1 MGLHNNKQLDTFTSW
16 VFFACR
22 HAKASLK
29 DQAVVIAASELNRL
43 RQRAQQEIEQKQREE
58 EAFGRTGTPSVA
70 PVATAPRVVPAP
82 RTTSSS
88 ALALAERP
96 GDARGPKGGVLER
109 AKQMLDEDMDD
120 VKHMNQMML
129 YSKIVTIRD
138 AQIQEKRMV
147 QSEREE
153 EERHLDAMMEIE
165 RLKALK
171 MYEVREQERLQS
183 QRSGAKVIIEQI
195 KADADRQAQ
204 RMKEEE
210 HRDQERSFVLKQ
222 IQSLKAEEVEQQPGA
237 SGRRR
242 GRNAQRIAVFGQ
254 QKKLAAERLMQE
266 VNEANSAA
274 MKIKE
279 EKMLAEKLEEQK
291 IIEYQEAKEQREREL
306 EAEKNRLAADKE
318 RETARLRAMQEKAQD
333 KAAEMDALRAKRR
346 VAKKSSFE
354 NGAMEAA
361 ERIARQKE
369 QAEKDKHERMNADLK
384 EARLQQQAEKERRL
398 GEQAKFERDEFE
410 RIIEAGGRPVGLGR
424 DPAPVRCVRD
434 VRSTVRDGVQMQQEE
449 AERQR
454 QAEEHQLRLQH
465 AQELRHQIAAR
476 EEKAYQER
484 RDFLEEGNAVRASIG
499 NERKKPGASM
509 YVWCGCRVQ
518 NQMLCSMETLE
529 KIKARKIDELQKS
542 GVPEKYWAELAR
554 SRIHSEPTDSGCG
567 DSARLVPN
575 ESPDEIVSPRF
586 TRTEMLRLTEEVA
599 RPKRLVWLV
608 EERTRAEVCW
618 AEVCWA
624 QVSWAHGYHD
634 AS

>member
-1 MGLHNNKQLDTFTSW
+1 MESQLEVSVTGLQELKDQEKAFKEAIELPVRTNHTRHGPTESLLNVTSAALSIERARTRRWLGVVSPGSVVPLCGTKRTPEQNAGIRTVNHNADVDETLFGSARDRTVRKEDEREVMIVGKDT
-16 VFFACR
+16 VMVRKRYDR
-22 HAKASLK
+22 HAKASSK
-29 DQAVVIAASELNRL
+29 EQAVVIAASELNRL
-43 RQRAQQEIEQKQREE
+43 RENAKLLTKEEEIEQKEREAE
-58 EAFGRTGTPSVA
+58 
-70 PVATAPRVVPAP
+70 
-82 RTTSSS
+82 
-88 ALALAERP
+88 ALAERQAKSIARKEKIRQMEEERKRNAIQSENAK
-96 GDARGPKGGVLER
+96 DARGPKGGVLER

-147 QSEREE
+147 QGEREE

-195 KADADRQAQ
+195 KDRQAQ

-210 HRDQERSFVLKQ
+210 HRDQERAFVLKQ
-222 IQSLKAEEVEQQPGA
+222 IESLKAEEVEQQ
-237 SGRRR
+237 
-242 GRNAQRIAVFGQ
+242 Q

-291 IIEYQEAKEQREREL
+291 IIEYQEAKDAREREL
-306 EAEKNRLAADKE
+306 EAEKSRLAADKE

-333 KAAEMDALRAKRR
+333 KAAEMDALRAKR
-346 VAKKSSFE
+346 
-354 NGAMEAA
+354 AMEAA
-361 ERIARQKE
+361 ERTARQKE
-369 QAEKDKHERMNADLK
+369 QAEKDKVERMNADLK

-410 RIIEAGGRPVGLGR
+410 RIIE
-424 DPAPVRCVRD
+424 
-434 VRSTVRDGVQMQQEE
+434 VQMQQEE

-454 QAEEHQLRLQH
+454 QVEEHQLRVQH
-465 AQELRHQIAAR
+465 SQELRSQIAAR

-499 NERKKPGASM
+499 NERKK
-509 YVWCGCRVQ
+509 
-518 NQMLCSMETLE
+518 LE
-529 KIKARKIDELQKS
+529 KIKARKIDELKKS

-554 SRIHSEPTDSGCG
+554 KKISI
-567 DSARLVPN
+567 
-575 ESPDEIVSPRF
+575 
-586 TRTEMLRLTEEVA
+586 
-599 RPKRLVWLV
+599 
-608 EERTRAEVCW
+608 
-618 AEVCWA
+618 
-624 QVSWAHGYHD
+624 
-634 AS
+634 